1 MEFDNVFEQ
10 KVLSIPEVFV
20 YKVPPLRS
28 ASGHRAEDWSLDSPI
43 FTGCLRCYQADT
55 KLRIVLYSLKDTA
68 NRSVADDNVIEFA
81 ECPIEVKAKETITSF
96 VDAVIDSSRY
106 YVLRVKDPRSSR
118 TTMIGIGFRERES
131 AFDFKSVLN
140 DYLRYVDRMEL
151 ASMSL
156 ANDFKKRVEG
166 DSEEEDE
173 NNELTHGSSAASVP
187 SKDLSIKSGE
197 KIKVLVPVRGSRAK
211 VASETTGTGTENAVS
226 KGPISVGNRNGTT
239 LLPPPSAAK
248 LLPPPQGGSAPVVI
262 SNGHLPPPPHVDHF
276 ADLYSESTPVNVS
289 SISMSTQGNVPIYSN
304 TDTIITGS
312 TDAKVPDSEDWGDFE
327 AA

>member
-1 MEFDNVFEQ
+1 MIDSQ
-10 KVLSIPEVFV
+10 RKTSSGLISIDDHETAFLRTAAAVYVFV
-20 YKVPPLRS
+20 FVCL
-28 ASGHRAEDWSLDSPI
+28 LFI
-43 FTGCLRCYQADT
+43 FIICDMLLQA
-55 KLRIVLYSLKDTA
+55 
-68 NRSVADDNVIEFA
+68 N
-81 ECPIEVKAKETITSF
+81 
-96 VDAVIDSSRY
+96 
-106 YVLRVKDPRSSR
+106 
-118 TTMIGIGFRERES
+118 G
-131 AFDFKSVLN
+131 
-140 DYLRYVDRMEL
+140 
-151 ASMSL
+151 
-156 ANDFKKRVEG
+156 FKKRVEG
-166 DSEEEDE
+166 DSEACAHIDDEDE